1 MKGCESVTAPAILTV
16 ASWKST
22 TPMQASVASRLRAS
36 TAPCGRSSV
45 RRPGI
50 RESPY
55 LTTMTPMKSM
65 PIVVA
70 IFRKREN
77 PLPPGSSV
85 RRSPVALSR
94 ETRVSSRRT
103 SSRLR

>member
-1 MKGCESVTAPAILTV
+1 MRFSRTTCEMKGCESVTAPAILTV

-22 TPMQASVASRLRAS
+22 TPAQASVASRLRAS

-70 IFRKREN
+70 IFRKREEVI
-77 PLPPGSSV
+77 PIEATEKLLLF
-85 RRSPVALSR
+85 R
-94 ETRVSSRRT
+94 
-103 SSRLR
+103 